1 MEKIFIRERINAV
14 DYNNVNQCLLF
25 TSSDA
30 DIEGGIVNVNLESD
44 VAGWYQLT
52 FDAPAFILKNGEL
65 IDNPIL
71 KHLFPLSKLKYTRI
85 TKTGDKEEELIL
97 YFIVQPEED
106 SRDESGIVLKSYT
119 CIDYPRHNLSKAKN
133 GITIGEDTLDE
144 KRSMT
149 PNNEV
154 PNVDGKV
161 LYVKADVQSR
171 MNFNNYSELG
181 GWLDALPGAFAYIP
195 SENRAFRLVNTDPSK
210 KDLNDESKF
219 INWYE
224 LEVNSET
231 GTFQTCIKDSDG
243 NIIPEPVWSPEW
255 GGYPLAPDPNKYDYG
270 SIGINDIDP
279 AIAQF
284 YWDTVWFDPEK
295 TMGRY
300 DGLLYRENSRL
311 LYDIYETLDFEFPND
326 FLGTKYKVEN
336 LDDTVPSYTG
346 GATMYVIETGTVW
359 QYVNDTW
366 EDTHKN
372 KREVFKTKDTL
383 KGKWAKLDP
392 QKPYLAPNYAD
403 KYLDYILEGTGWKV
417 GEVDKIYIDNGTVEL
432 AEDGVVNPK
441 KVELSTYLY
450 FDNSNAY
457 NAISELCNAFKCYP
471 RFDHVNKIV
480 NLRSVPGEDNGL
492 TYLYRDNLKSSRI
505 TQDGEKAVSKLWVY
519 GGEDLN
525 GQVYIQDCNRVN
537 PEYYLADYNSLDDLN
552 ARVANPREGQY
563 AKISL
568 KKYTWDQLIEKTK
581 KNGERLPITNTFLVG
596 ELPVNSWGTGAIPE
610 INSLDQLPATG
621 ELGQTVFIREQD
633 SYYSW
638 IPEANAWF
646 DTYLS
651 SEPSEASNIITFER
665 RFDREN
671 DQWVDKGQ
679 FYHWWEVL
687 SPYADNYIMDFSY
700 FLDRKLMTEEQVNDI
715 KYNFIL
721 PISHLNKKRAPLLK
735 EYSTLSQELL
745 NWNNTYDESK
755 IAAEAI
761 DKSLRTTYAIYET
774 KNGVTSLKDSGLY
787 LYPPGADFKTEGWSL
802 AEVQYSKSEAVEVP
816 TFDKIAEAFP
826 NPKIGN
832 MVKVK
837 DTGEVYWY
845 ANTYSFKDTISY
857 YLGWN
862 EGDLKDSKAD
872 AEKREKEWLYSP
884 DGSLEAR
891 NRGTGL
897 FEELREQELYPKT
910 DYDTA
915 SDALKYWFNPP
926 ANIDMIPDGMP
937 GDPKETSLA
946 HNYYNARNRLITE
959 EVNKQ
964 YALEKIAEVE
974 TAITLL
980 LERVKILENK
990 ITSLEHGL
998 REKYGDYIV
1007 EGVFTDDTMVYIYN
1021 LWYAGLKALN
1031 LYHRPL
1037 ITYELGVVDVSGLP
1051 EYSTM
1056 TEDVYHDIVYRLNK
1070 PELVLPN
1077 PGDYCYVTDN
1087 KLGIVKE
1094 KANIT
1099 SVVRSLSNPANH
1111 QITIETVDT
1120 NTEELIGKLVTAAN
1134 TIYSKEQIY
1143 NRSAVIKSDGTIA
1156 QDTVS
1161 ASLDDNSGKLTI
1173 MSNNGTVLLGENGII
1188 TTDRENADLRMQYTG
1203 KGIFSS
1209 TNGGTTWENIL
1220 NAGKISIKA
1229 LSAGT
1234 IDSNTIS
1241 VSNIGKT
1248 ANIIIDGK
1256 GITAIS
1262 KDGVDASSPNII
1274 PDDKTSFFLDAKSG
1288 NAYFAGRIKAKS
1300 GDIGGWDISGTALKK
1315 GGVGMSSDNSSLNNY
1330 AFWAGNTDP
1339 SQAKFW
1345 VKHDGTMKATK
1356 ATIEGDLTATT
1367 GKIGNWT
1374 INNGAITNNNVQ
1386 LTSNGNLIASNVD
1399 IKGKIEASS
1408 GTVGGW
1414 NIDNVQFQKQIGD
1427 YSFEIRSDRGASEPA
1442 LLVYKNQGSNQGYKF
1457 YVRPDGYLYAAN
1469 VGLSGSISSSTITGS
1484 SITCGNVFN
1493 LRTNGHFKY
1502 YNGVGFLTCGQAS
1515 RTDHPWLSAVNVNFA
1530 NGISFRNG
1538 TAWGD
1543 AGDEIDSIRHSGYSL
1558 CITSGGNMNLEAT
1571 NFNLAPRGEYVAC
1584 NKCYFRADASNNSWI
1599 YFSTNGGYG
1608 SRIKGNG
1615 NSLYLYPSDSGA
1627 VYCGGSDSSD
1637 KVATKSGGPSSLNV
1651 KRNLLNINNQYEDIY
1666 KDLQNLNMYTYDYR
1680 FNNIDIEKRSNY
1692 GFIIDEIEKTK
1703 TLSKYFK
1710 SYEVDRWID
1719 ENNNLISQEETD
1731 INKYKSIKVKEWERD
1746 SYIKGMFI
1754 LIKTLQNKIDILEKQ
1769 IKKES
1774 D

>member
-71 KHLFPLSKLKYTRI
+71 KYLFPLSKLKYTRI

-133 GITIGEDTLDE
+133 GITIGEDTLDK

-154 PNVDGKV
+154 PNVDGKT

-231 GTFQTCIKDSDG
+231 GTFQTCTKDSDG

-279 AIAQF
+279 AIVQF
-284 YWDTVWFDPEK
+284 YWDTVWLNPEK

-300 DGLLYRENSRL
+300 DGLLYREGSRL
-311 LYDIYETLDFEFPND
+311 LYDIEKTLDFEFPKD
-326 FLGTKYKVEN
+326 FLGTKFKIEN
-336 LDDTVPSYTG
+336 LDDVVPSYMG

-372 KREVFKTKDTL
+372 KREMFKTKNIL
-383 KGKWAKLDP
+383 KGVWAKLDP

-417 GEVDKIYIDNGTVEL
+417 GEVDKIYVDNGTVEL

-480 NLRSVPGEDNGL
+480 NLKSVPGEDNGL

-552 ARVANPREGQY
+552 ARVTNPREGQY

-581 KNGERLPITNTFLVG
+581 KDGKRLPITNTFLVG
-596 ELPVNSWGTGAIPE
+596 ELPVSSWGTGAIPE
-610 INSLDQLPATG
+610 INGLDQLPATG

-638 IPEANAWF
+638 VPEANAWF

-700 FLDRKLMTEEQVNDI
+700 FLDRKLMTEDQVNDI

-745 NWNNTYDESK
+745 NWNNAYDESK

-774 KNGVTSLKDSGLY
+774 KDGITSLKDTGLY

-816 TFDKIAEAFP
+816 TFDKISEAFP

-946 HNYYNARNRLITE
+946 HNYYNARNRLVTE
-959 EVNKQ
+959 EINKQ

-980 LERVKILENK
+980 LERVEILENK

-1021 LWYAGLKALN
+1021 LWYAGLKALK

-1188 TTDRENADLRMQYTG
+1188 TTDRENADLKMQYTG

-1262 KDGVDASSPNII
+1262 KDGVDASSPNIT

-1345 VKHDGTMKATK
+1345 VKHNGAMKATE
-1356 ATIEGDLTATT
+1356 ATIEGDLTANT

-1386 LTSNGNLIASNVD
+1386 LTSDGNLIASNVD

-1408 GTVGGW
+1408 GIVGGW
-1414 NIDNVQFQKQIGD
+1414 NIDNVQFQKQIGN

-1484 SITCGNVFN
+1484 SITCGSVFN
-1493 LRTNGHFKY
+1493 LKTNGHFKY

-1515 RTDHPWLSAVNVNFA
+1515 GTDHPWLSAVNVNYV
-1530 NGISFRNG
+1530 NGISFRDG
-1538 TAWGD
+1538 TTWD
-1543 AGDEIDSIRHSGYSL
+1543 APGDEIDSIRHSGYSL
-1558 CITSGGNMNLEAT
+1558 HITSGGNMKLEAT
-1571 NFNLAPRGEYVAC
+1571 NLNLVPRSEYVAC

-1615 NSLYLYPSDSGA
+1615 NSLYLYPSNSGA
-1627 VYCGGSDSSD
+1627 VYCGGSGSSD

-1666 KDLQNLNMYTYDYR
+1666 KDLQNINMYTYDYR

-1719 ENNNLISQEETD
+1719 ENNNLISQEETNV
-1731 INKYKSIKVKEWERD
+1731 NKYKSIKVKEWERD

-1754 LIKTLQNKIDILEKQ
+1754 LIKTLQNKIDTLENQ

-1774 D
+1774 N

>member
-133 GITIGEDTLDE
+133 GITIGEDTLDK

-219 INWYE
+219 INWHE

-231 GTFQTCIKDSDG
+231 GTFQTCTKDSSG

-279 AIAQF
+279 TIVQF
-284 YWDTVWFDPEK
+284 YWDTVWLNPEK

-300 DGLLYRENSRL
+300 AGLLYKEGSRL
-311 LYDIYETLDFEFPND
+311 LYDIEKTLDFEFPKD
-326 FLGTKYKVEN
+326 FLGTKFKIEN
-336 LDDTVPSYTG
+336 LDDVVPSYMG

-359 QYVNDTW
+359 QYVNEAW

-480 NLRSVPGEDNGL
+480 NLKSVPGEDNGL

-581 KNGERLPITNTFLVG
+581 KDGKRLPITNTFLAG
-596 ELPVNSWGTGAIPE
+596 ELPVSSWGTGAIPE
-610 INSLDQLPATG
+610 INGLDQLPATG

-651 SEPSEASNIITFER
+651 SEPSETSDIITFER

-774 KNGVTSLKDSGLY
+774 KDGITSLKESGVLR
-787 LYPPGADFKTEGWSL
+787 YPPGADFKTEGWSL
-802 AEVQYSKSEAVEVP
+802 AEVQYSKSDAVEVP
-816 TFDKIAEAFP
+816 TFDKISEAFP

-837 DTGEVYWY
+837 DTGDVYWY

-959 EVNKQ
+959 EINKQ

-1262 KDGVDASSPNII
+1262 KDGVDASAPNIV

-1330 AFWAGNTDP
+1330 AFWAGNADP

-1345 VKHDGTMKATK
+1345 VKHNGKMKATE

-1386 LTSNGNLIASNVD
+1386 LTSDGNLIASNVD
-1399 IKGKIEASS
+1399 IKGKIEASL
-1408 GTVGGW
+1408 GIIGGW
-1414 NIDNVQFQKQIGD
+1414 NIDNVQFRKQIGD
-1427 YSFEIRSDRGASEPA
+1427 YSFEIRSDREASEPA

-1469 VGLSGSISSSTITGS
+1469 VGLSGSISSSTIAGS
-1484 SITCGNVFN
+1484 SITCGSVFN

-1515 RTDHPWLSAVNVNFA
+1515 RTDHPWLSAVNVNFT

-1558 CITSGGNMNLEAT
+1558 HITSGGNMNLEAT

-1627 VYCGGSDSSD
+1627 VYCGGSGSSD

>member
-133 GITIGEDTLDE
+133 GITIGEDTLDK

-171 MNFNNYSELG
+171 MNFNDYSELG

-224 LEVNSET
+224 LEINSET
-231 GTFQTCIKDSDG
+231 GTFQTCTKDSDG

-279 AIAQF
+279 AIVQF

-383 KGKWAKLDP
+383 KGKWTKLDP

-596 ELPVNSWGTGAIPE
+596 ELPVSSWGTGAILE

-651 SEPSEASNIITFER
+651 SEPSKTSDIITFER

-721 PISHLNKKRAPLLK
+721 PISHLNKKRAPLIK
-735 EYSTLSQELL
+735 EYNTLSQELL

-802 AEVQYSKSEAVEVP
+802 AEVQYSKSKAVEVP

-946 HNYYNARNRLITE
+946 HNYYNARNRLVTE
-959 EVNKQ
+959 EINKQ

-980 LERVKILENK
+980 LERIEILENK

-1262 KDGVDASSPNII
+1262 KDGVDASSPNIT

-1288 NAYFAGRIKAKS
+1288 NAYFAGKIRAKS

-1339 SQAKFW
+1339 SRAKFW
-1345 VKHDGTMKATK
+1345 VKHDGTMKATE

-1367 GKIGNWT
+1367 GKIGSWT

-1386 LTSNGNLIASNVD
+1386 LTSDGNLIASNVD

-1414 NIDNVQFQKQIGD
+1414 NIDNVQFQKQIGN

-1442 LLVYKNQGSNQGYKF
+1442 LLVYKNQGGNQGYKF

-1484 SITCGNVFN
+1484 SITCGTVFN
-1493 LRTNGHFKY
+1493 LKTNGHFKY

-1515 RTDHPWLSAVNVNFA
+1515 GTDHPWLSAVNVNYA
-1530 NGISFRNG
+1530 NGISFRDG
-1538 TAWGD
+1538 TTWGNP
-1543 AGDEIDSIRHSGYSL
+1543 GDEIDSIRHSGSSL
-1558 CITSGGNMNLEAT
+1558 LITSGGNMNLKAT

-1627 VYCGGSDSSD
+1627 VYCGGSGSSD

-1719 ENNNLISQEETD
+1719 ENNNLISQEEAD

-1754 LIKTLQNKIDILEKQ
+1754 LIKTLQNKIDTLENQ

-1774 D
+1774 N

>member
-133 GITIGEDTLDE
+133 GITIGEDTLDK

-154 PNVDGKV
+154 PNVDGKT

-224 LEVNSET
+224 LEINSET

-279 AIAQF
+279 AIVQF
-284 YWDTVWFDPEK
+284 YWDTVWLNPEK

-300 DGLLYRENSRL
+300 DGLLYREGSRL
-311 LYDIYETLDFEFPND
+311 LYDIEETLDFEFPKD
-326 FLGTKYKVEN
+326 FLGTKFKIEN
-336 LDDTVPSYTG
+336 LDDVVPSYMG

-372 KREVFKTKDTL
+372 KREMFKTKNIL
-383 KGKWAKLDP
+383 KGVWAKLDP

-417 GEVDKIYIDNGTVEL
+417 GEVDKIYVDNGTVEL

-480 NLRSVPGEDNGL
+480 NLKSVPGEDNGL

-596 ELPVNSWGTGAIPE
+596 ELPVSSWGTGAIPE

-959 EVNKQ
+959 EINKQ

-980 LERVKILENK
+980 LERVEILENK
-990 ITSLEHGL
+990 ITSLEHSL

-1037 ITYELGVVDVSGLP
+1037 VTYELGVVDVSGLP

-1262 KDGVDASSPNII
+1262 KDGVDASSPNIT

-1386 LTSNGNLIASNVD
+1386 LTSDGNLIASNVD
-1399 IKGKIEASS
+1399 IKGKIEASL
-1408 GTVGGW
+1408 GKIGGW

-1484 SITCGNVFN
+1484 SITCGTVFN
-1493 LRTNGHFKY
+1493 LENNGHFKY

-1515 RTDHPWLSAVNVNFA
+1515 GTVHPWLSAVNVNFA
-1530 NGISFRNG
+1530 NGISFRDG
-1538 TAWGD
+1538 TAWGS
-1543 AGDEIDSIRHSGYSL
+1543 AGDEIDSIRHSGSAL
-1558 CITSGGNMNLEAT
+1558 RITSGGNMNLEAT

-1615 NSLYLYPSDSGA
+1615 NSIYLYASDSGA
-1627 VYCGGSDSSD
+1627 VYCGGSGSSD

-1754 LIKTLQNKIDILEKQ
+1754 LIKTLQNKIDTLENQ

-1774 D
+1774 N

>member
-65 IDNPIL
+65 IDNPVL

-106 SRDESGIVLKSYT
+106 SRDENGIVLKSYT

-219 INWYE
+219 INWHE

-279 AIAQF
+279 AIVQF

-480 NLRSVPGEDNGL
+480 NLKSVPGEDNGL

-596 ELPVNSWGTGAIPE
+596 ELPVSSWGTGAIPE

-638 IPEANAWF
+638 VPEANAWF

-735 EYSTLSQELL
+735 EYSTLTQELL

-837 DTGEVYWY
+837 DTGDVYWY

-946 HNYYNARNRLITE
+946 HNYYNARNRLVTE
-959 EVNKQ
+959 EINKQ

-980 LERVKILENK
+980 LERVEILENK

-1188 TTDRENADLRMQYTG
+1188 TTDRENADLKMQYTG

-1262 KDGVDASSPNII
+1262 KDGVDASSPNIT

-1288 NAYFAGRIKAKS
+1288 NAYFAGKIRAKS

-1374 INNGAITNNNVQ
+1374 INAGAITNNNVQ
-1386 LTSNGNLIASNVD
+1386 LTSDGNLIASNVD

-1408 GTVGGW
+1408 GIVGGW
-1414 NIDNVQFQKQIGD
+1414 NIDNVQFQKQIGN

-1442 LLVYKNQGSNQGYKF
+1442 LLVYKNQGGNQGYKF

-1484 SITCGNVFN
+1484 SITCGTVFN
-1493 LRTNGHFKY
+1493 LKTNGHFKY

-1515 RTDHPWLSAVNVNFA
+1515 GTDHPWLSAVNVNCV

-1543 AGDEIDSIRHSGYSL
+1543 AGNEIDYIRHSGSSL
-1558 CITSGGNMNLEAT
+1558 RITSGGNMNLEAT

-1599 YFSTNGGYG
+1599 YFSINGGYG

-1627 VYCGGSDSSD
+1627 VYCGGSGSSD

>member
-231 GTFQTCIKDSDG
+231 GTFQTCTKDSDG
-243 NIIPEPVWSPEW
+243 NIIPESVWSPEW

-279 AIAQF
+279 AIVQF
-284 YWDTVWFDPEK
+284 YWDTVWLNPEK

-300 DGLLYRENSRL
+300 DGLLYRKGSRL

-480 NLRSVPGEDNGL
+480 NLKSVPGEDNGL

-596 ELPVNSWGTGAIPE
+596 ELPVSSWGTGAIPE
-610 INSLDQLPATG
+610 VNSLDQLPATG
-621 ELGQTVFIREQD
+621 ELGQTVFVKEQD

-638 IPEANAWF
+638 VPEANAWF

-721 PISHLNKKRAPLLK
+721 PISHLNKKRAPLIK

-774 KNGVTSLKDSGLY
+774 KDGITSLKDTGLY

-802 AEVQYSKSEAVEVP
+802 AEVQYSKSNAVEVP
-816 TFDKIAEAFP
+816 TFDKISEAFP

-959 EVNKQ
+959 EINKQ

-980 LERVKILENK
+980 LERVEILENK

-1339 SQAKFW
+1339 DQAKFW

-1374 INNGAITNNNVQ
+1374 INNGAITNGT
-1386 LTSNGNLIASNVD
+1386 TSLNSDGSFKSGNFRVDANGNVYATNITATGGTFND
-1399 IKGKIEASS
+1399 ITVSGNSTFNGTVYASS
-1408 GTVGGW
+1408 GSFKGKVEATSGSFNGTIYAYSGNIGGW
-1414 NIDNVQFQKQIGD
+1414 KINGHDGFTHDN
-1427 YSFEIRSDRGASEPA
+1427 AS
-1442 LLVYKNQGSNQGYKF
+1442 
-1457 YVRPDGYLYAAN
+1457 
-1469 VGLSGSISSSTITGS
+1469 I
-1484 SITCGNVFN
+1484 
-1493 LRTNGHFKY
+1493 RTNGSFAFYSQVKPGGGECIFD
-1502 YNGVGFLTCGQAS
+1502 NGFRLHTTQQQRLYTPEGITIGAGVSSAPDTISRQLYLTGMKTGDGSSRNAS
-1515 RTDHPWLSAVNVNFA
+1515 GVQ
-1530 NGISFRNG
+1530 IY
-1538 TAWGD
+1538 
-1543 AGDEIDSIRHSGYSL
+1543 AGSGCSIRL
-1558 CITSGGNMNLEAT
+1558 NAEKNVWIRSGGSIGLEGEGAGVFIGDGTMGNSASTIKIGAAKTALYLKGQIYNNLSSRRVKQNIQPITDDEKED
-1571 NFNLAPRGEYVAC
+1571 LY
-1584 NKCYFRADASNNSWI
+1584 NNI
-1599 YFSTNGGYG
+1599 KNTTFYTYNYKKGYG
-1608 SRIKGNG
+1608 
-1615 NSLYLYPSDSGA
+1615 DSGI
-1627 VYCGGSDSSD
+1627 
-1637 KVATKSGGPSSLNV
+1637 
-1651 KRNLLNINNQYEDIY
+1651 R
-1666 KDLQNLNMYTYDYR
+1666 TYR
-1680 FNNIDIEKRSNY
+1680 
-1692 GFIIDEIEKTK
+1692 GFIIEDLENTIVEQYLGFAQDEKDNNIKTFD
-1703 TLSKYFK
+1703 TVALSQM
-1710 SYEVDRWID
+1710 
-1719 ENNNLISQEETD
+1719 NLI
-1731 INKYKSIKVKEWERD
+1731 
-1746 SYIKGMFI
+1746 
-1754 LIKTLQNKIDILEKQ
+1754 LIHQLQKKIEILEKQ

-1774 D
+1774 N

>member
-1 MEKIFIRERINAV
+1 
-14 DYNNVNQCLLF
+14 
-25 TSSDA
+25 
-30 DIEGGIVNVNLESD
+30 
-44 VAGWYQLT
+44 
-52 FDAPAFILKNGEL
+52 
-65 IDNPIL
+65 
-71 KHLFPLSKLKYTRI
+71 
-85 TKTGDKEEELIL
+85 
-97 YFIVQPEED
+97 
-106 SRDESGIVLKSYT
+106 
-119 CIDYPRHNLSKAKN
+119 
-133 GITIGEDTLDE
+133 
-144 KRSMT
+144 
-149 PNNEV
+149 
-154 PNVDGKV
+154 
-161 LYVKADVQSR
+161 
-171 MNFNNYSELG
+171 
-181 GWLDALPGAFAYIP
+181 
-195 SENRAFRLVNTDPSK
+195 
-210 KDLNDESKF
+210 
-219 INWYE
+219 
-224 LEVNSET
+224 
-231 GTFQTCIKDSDG
+231 
-243 NIIPEPVWSPEW
+243 
-255 GGYPLAPDPNKYDYG
+255 
-270 SIGINDIDP
+270 
-279 AIAQF
+279 
-284 YWDTVWFDPEK
+284 
-295 TMGRY
+295 
-300 DGLLYRENSRL
+300 
-311 LYDIYETLDFEFPND
+311 
-326 FLGTKYKVEN
+326 
-336 LDDTVPSYTG
+336 
-346 GATMYVIETGTVW
+346 MYVIETGTVW

-480 NLRSVPGEDNGL
+480 NLKSVPGEDNGL

-581 KNGERLPITNTFLVG
+581 KDGKRLPITNTFLVG
-596 ELPVNSWGTGAIPE
+596 ELPVSSWGTGAIPE
-610 INSLDQLPATG
+610 INGLDQLPATG
-621 ELGQTVFIREQD
+621 ELGQTAFIREQD

-638 IPEANAWF
+638 VPEANAWF

-700 FLDRKLMTEEQVNDI
+700 FLDRKLMTEDQVNDI

-745 NWNNTYDESK
+745 NWNNAYDESK

-774 KNGVTSLKDSGLY
+774 KDGITSLKDTGLY

-816 TFDKIAEAFP
+816 TFDKISEAFP

-946 HNYYNARNRLITE
+946 HNYYNARNRLVTE
-959 EVNKQ
+959 EINKQ

-980 LERVKILENK
+980 LERVEILENK
-990 ITSLEHGL
+990 ITSLEHDL

-1262 KDGVDASSPNII
+1262 KDGADASSPNIT

-1288 NAYFAGRIKAKS
+1288 NAYFAGKIRAKS

-1330 AFWAGNTDP
+1330 AFWAGNVDP

-1374 INNGAITNNNVQ
+1374 INNGAITNGT
-1386 LTSNGNLIASNVD
+1386 TSLNSDGSFKSGNFRVDANGNVYATNITATGGTFND
-1399 IKGKIEASS
+1399 ITVSGNSTFNGTVYASS
-1408 GTVGGW
+1408 GSFKGKVEATSGSFNGTIYAYSGNIGGW
-1414 NIDNVQFQKQIGD
+1414 KINGHDGFTHDN
-1427 YSFEIRSDRGASEPA
+1427 AS
-1442 LLVYKNQGSNQGYKF
+1442 
-1457 YVRPDGYLYAAN
+1457 
-1469 VGLSGSISSSTITGS
+1469 I
-1484 SITCGNVFN
+1484 
-1493 LRTNGHFKY
+1493 RTNGSFAFYSQVKPGGGECIFD
-1502 YNGVGFLTCGQAS
+1502 NGFRLHTTQQQRLYTPEGITIGAGVSSAPDTISRQLYLTGMKTGDGSSRNAS
-1515 RTDHPWLSAVNVNFA
+1515 GVQ
-1530 NGISFRNG
+1530 IY
-1538 TAWGD
+1538 
-1543 AGDEIDSIRHSGYSL
+1543 AGSGCSIRL
-1558 CITSGGNMNLEAT
+1558 NAEKNVWIRSGGSIGLEGEGAGIFIGDGTMGNSASKIKIGAAKTALYLKGQIYNNLSSRRVKQNIQPITDDEKED
-1571 NFNLAPRGEYVAC
+1571 LY
-1584 NKCYFRADASNNSWI
+1584 NNI
-1599 YFSTNGGYG
+1599 KNTTFYTYNYKKGYG
-1608 SRIKGNG
+1608 
-1615 NSLYLYPSDSGA
+1615 DSGI
-1627 VYCGGSDSSD
+1627 
-1637 KVATKSGGPSSLNV
+1637 
-1651 KRNLLNINNQYEDIY
+1651 R
-1666 KDLQNLNMYTYDYR
+1666 TYR
-1680 FNNIDIEKRSNY
+1680 
-1692 GFIIDEIEKTK
+1692 GFIIEDLENTIVEQYLGFAQDEKDNNIKTFD
-1703 TLSKYFK
+1703 TVALSQM
-1710 SYEVDRWID
+1710 
-1719 ENNNLISQEETD
+1719 NLI
-1731 INKYKSIKVKEWERD
+1731 
-1746 SYIKGMFI
+1746 
-1754 LIKTLQNKIDILEKQ
+1754 LIHQLQKKIEILEKQ

-1774 D
+1774 N

>member
-219 INWYE
+219 INWHE
-224 LEVNSET
+224 LEVNAET
-231 GTFQTCIKDSDG
+231 GTFQTCVKDSDG
-243 NIIPEPVWSPEW
+243 NIIPEPVWNPEW

-279 AIAQF
+279 AIVQF
-284 YWDTVWFDPEK
+284 YWDTVWFNPEK

-300 DGLLYRENSRL
+300 DGLLYREGSRL

-326 FLGTKYKVEN
+326 FLGTKYKIEN

-480 NLRSVPGEDNGL
+480 NLKSVPGEDNGL

-552 ARVANPREGQY
+552 ARVTNPREGQY

-581 KNGERLPITNTFLVG
+581 KDGKRLPITNTFLVG
-596 ELPVNSWGTGAIPE
+596 ELPVSSWGTGAIPE
-610 INSLDQLPATG
+610 INGLDQLPATG

-638 IPEANAWF
+638 VPEANAWF

-816 TFDKIAEAFP
+816 TFDKISEAFP

-959 EVNKQ
+959 EINKQ

-1442 LLVYKNQGSNQGYKF
+1442 LLVYKNQGGNQGYKF

-1484 SITCGNVFN
+1484 SITCGTVFN
-1493 LRTNGHFKY
+1493 LKTNGHFKY

-1515 RTDHPWLSAVNVNFA
+1515 RTDHPWLSAVNVNFT

-1538 TAWGD
+1538 TAWGN
-1543 AGDEIDSIRHSGYSL
+1543 AGDEIDSIRHSGSSL
-1558 CITSGGNMNLEAT
+1558 HITSGGNMNLEAT

-1615 NSLYLYPSDSGA
+1615 DSIYLYASSNGA
-1627 VYCGGSDSSD
+1627 VYCGGSGSSD

-1719 ENNNLISQEETD
+1719 ENNNLISQEETN

>member
-219 INWYE
+219 INWRE
-224 LEVNSET
+224 LEINSET
-231 GTFQTCIKDSDG
+231 GTFQTCVKDSDG

-270 SIGINDIDP
+270 SIGINDINP
-279 AIAQF
+279 AIVQF
-284 YWDTVWFDPEK
+284 YWDTVWFNPEK

-300 DGLLYRENSRL
+300 DGLLYRKGSRL
-311 LYDIYETLDFEFPND
+311 LYDIYKTLDFDFPDD
-326 FLGTKYKVEN
+326 FLGTRYKVEN

-417 GEVDKIYIDNGTVEL
+417 GEVDKIYIDNGTVKL
-432 AEDGVVNPK
+432 AEDGVISPE
-441 KVELSTYLY
+441 KVELTPYLY

-471 RFDHVNKIV
+471 RFDHVNKTV
-480 NLRSVPGEDNGL
+480 NLKSVPGEDNGL

-505 TQDGEKAVSKLWVY
+505 IQDGEKAVSKLWVY

-552 ARVANPREGQY
+552 ARVTNPREGQY

-581 KNGERLPITNTFLVG
+581 KDGKRLPITNTFLVG
-596 ELPVNSWGTGAIPE
+596 ELPVSSWGTGAIPE
-610 INSLDQLPATG
+610 INGLDQLPTTG

-638 IPEANAWF
+638 VPEANAWF

-700 FLDRKLMTEEQVNDI
+700 FLDRKLMTEDQVNDI

-745 NWNNTYDESK
+745 NWNNAYDESK

-774 KNGVTSLKDSGLY
+774 KDGITSLKDTGLY

-816 TFDKIAEAFP
+816 TFDKISEAFP

-946 HNYYNARNRLITE
+946 HNYYNARNRLVTE
-959 EVNKQ
+959 EINKQ

-980 LERVKILENK
+980 LERVEILENK
-990 ITSLEHGL
+990 ITSLEHSL

-1262 KDGVDASSPNII
+1262 KDGVDASAPNII

-1339 SQAKFW
+1339 SHAKFW

-1367 GKIGNWT
+1367 GKIGGYIIEGDTLYGPQVGMDAVSGGHYAFWAGADV
-1374 INNGAITNNNVQ
+1374 NNTENAPFRVGHDGSVRCSNLTMTGGSLSFGNFNVD
-1386 LTSNGNLIASNVD
+1386 NGGNLTASNVN
-1399 IKGKIEASS
+1399 ITGKITATSGSFKGSIDATS
-1408 GTVGGW
+1408 GTFRGTIYAYSGNMGGW
-1414 NIDNVQFQKQIGD
+1414 QIDG
-1427 YSFEIRSDRGASEPA
+1427 
-1442 LLVYKNQGSNQGYKF
+1442 
-1457 YVRPDGYLYAAN
+1457 
-1469 VGLSGSISSSTITGS
+1469 
-1484 SITCGNVFN
+1484 
-1493 LRTNGHFKY
+1493 
-1502 YNGVGFLTCGQAS
+1502 
-1515 RTDHPWLSAVNVNFA
+1515 
-1530 NGISFRNG
+1530 RNG
-1538 TAWGD
+1538 FVSDHAT
-1543 AGDEIDSIRHSGYSL
+1543 IRPNGSAAFYPQVGQGGTYLLNDGMRLQSTENQT
-1558 CITSGGNMNLEAT
+1558 ITSGAKTTISSVNVAIQTSGSGGKLELKGGAGIQINGPISVSDSYSGSRKNAVSRT
-1571 NFNLAPRGEYVAC
+1571 YKVRGGDLLSKDVTLKFI
-1584 NKCYFRADASNNSWI
+1584 NGILVDGSSASNN
-1599 YFSTNGGYG
+1599 
-1608 SRIKGNG
+1608 
-1615 NSLYLYPSDSGA
+1615 
-1627 VYCGGSDSSD
+1627 
-1637 KVATKSGGPSSLNV
+1637 
-1651 KRNLLNINNQYEDIY
+1651 
-1666 KDLQNLNMYTYDYR
+1666 
-1680 FNNIDIEKRSNY
+1680 
-1692 GFIIDEIEKTK
+1692 
-1703 TLSKYFK
+1703 
-1710 SYEVDRWID
+1710 
-1719 ENNNLISQEETD
+1719 
-1731 INKYKSIKVKEWERD
+1731 
-1746 SYIKGMFI
+1746 
-1754 LIKTLQNKIDILEKQ
+1754 
-1769 IKKES
+1769 
-1774 D
+1774 

>member
-1 MEKIFIRERINAV
+1 MI
-14 DYNNVNQCLLF
+14 
-25 TSSDA
+25 
-30 DIEGGIVNVNLESD
+30 
-44 VAGWYQLT
+44 
-52 FDAPAFILKNGEL
+52 
-65 IDNPIL
+65 
-71 KHLFPLSKLKYTRI
+71 
-85 TKTGDKEEELIL
+85 
-97 YFIVQPEED
+97 
-106 SRDESGIVLKSYT
+106 
-119 CIDYPRHNLSKAKN
+119 
-133 GITIGEDTLDE
+133 
-144 KRSMT
+144 
-149 PNNEV
+149 
-154 PNVDGKV
+154 
-161 LYVKADVQSR
+161 
-171 MNFNNYSELG
+171 
-181 GWLDALPGAFAYIP
+181 
-195 SENRAFRLVNTDPSK
+195 
-210 KDLNDESKF
+210 
-219 INWYE
+219 
-224 LEVNSET
+224 
-231 GTFQTCIKDSDG
+231 
-243 NIIPEPVWSPEW
+243 
-255 GGYPLAPDPNKYDYG
+255 
-270 SIGINDIDP
+270 
-279 AIAQF
+279 
-284 YWDTVWFDPEK
+284 
-295 TMGRY
+295 
-300 DGLLYRENSRL
+300 
-311 LYDIYETLDFEFPND
+311 
-326 FLGTKYKVEN
+326 
-336 LDDTVPSYTG
+336 
-346 GATMYVIETGTVW
+346 
-359 QYVNDTW
+359 
-366 EDTHKN
+366 
-372 KREVFKTKDTL
+372 
-383 KGKWAKLDP
+383 
-392 QKPYLAPNYAD
+392 
-403 KYLDYILEGTGWKV
+403 
-417 GEVDKIYIDNGTVEL
+417 
-432 AEDGVVNPK
+432 
-441 KVELSTYLY
+441 
-450 FDNSNAY
+450 
-457 NAISELCNAFKCYP
+457 
-471 RFDHVNKIV
+471 
-480 NLRSVPGEDNGL
+480 
-492 TYLYRDNLKSSRI
+492 
-505 TQDGEKAVSKLWVY
+505 
-519 GGEDLN
+519 
-525 GQVYIQDCNRVN
+525 
-537 PEYYLADYNSLDDLN
+537 
-552 ARVANPREGQY
+552 
-563 AKISL
+563 
-568 KKYTWDQLIEKTK
+568 
-581 KNGERLPITNTFLVG
+581 
-596 ELPVNSWGTGAIPE
+596 
-610 INSLDQLPATG
+610 
-621 ELGQTVFIREQD
+621 
-633 SYYSW
+633 
-638 IPEANAWF
+638 
-646 DTYLS
+646 
-651 SEPSEASNIITFER
+651 
-665 RFDREN
+665 
-671 DQWVDKGQ
+671 
-679 FYHWWEVL
+679 
-687 SPYADNYIMDFSY
+687 
-700 FLDRKLMTEEQVNDI
+700 
-715 KYNFIL
+715 
-721 PISHLNKKRAPLLK
+721 K

-745 NWNNTYDESK
+745 NWNNAYDESK

-774 KNGVTSLKDSGLY
+774 KDGITSLKDTGLY

-802 AEVQYSKSEAVEVP
+802 AEVQYSKSNAVEVP
-816 TFDKIAEAFP
+816 TFDKISEAFP

-946 HNYYNARNRLITE
+946 HNYYNARNRLVTE
-959 EVNKQ
+959 EINKQ

-980 LERVKILENK
+980 LERVEILENK
-990 ITSLEHGL
+990 ITSLEHSL

-1262 KDGVDASSPNII
+1262 KDGVDASSPNIT

-1330 AFWAGNTDP
+1330 AFWAGNVDP

-1374 INNGAITNNNVQ
+1374 INNGAITNGT
-1386 LTSNGNLIASNVD
+1386 TSLNSDGSFKSGNFRVDANGNVYATNITATGGTFND
-1399 IKGKIEASS
+1399 ITVSGNSTFNGTVYASS
-1408 GTVGGW
+1408 GSFKGEVEATGGSFNGAIYAYSGNIGGW
-1414 NIDNVQFQKQIGD
+1414 KINGHDGFTHDN
-1427 YSFEIRSDRGASEPA
+1427 AS
-1442 LLVYKNQGSNQGYKF
+1442 
-1457 YVRPDGYLYAAN
+1457 
-1469 VGLSGSISSSTITGS
+1469 I
-1484 SITCGNVFN
+1484 
-1493 LRTNGHFKY
+1493 RTNGSFAFYSQVKPGGGECIFD
-1502 YNGVGFLTCGQAS
+1502 NGFRLHTTQQQRLYTPEGITIGAGVSSAPDTISRQLYLTGMKTGDGSSRNAS
-1515 RTDHPWLSAVNVNFA
+1515 GVQ
-1530 NGISFRNG
+1530 IY
-1538 TAWGD
+1538 
-1543 AGDEIDSIRHSGYSL
+1543 AGSGCSIRL
-1558 CITSGGNMNLEAT
+1558 NAEKNVWIRSGGSIGLEGEGAGVFIGDGTMGNSASTIKIGAAKTALYLKGQIYNNLSSRRVKQNIQPITDDEKED
-1571 NFNLAPRGEYVAC
+1571 LY
-1584 NKCYFRADASNNSWI
+1584 NNI
-1599 YFSTNGGYG
+1599 KNTTFYTYNYKKGYG
-1608 SRIKGNG
+1608 
-1615 NSLYLYPSDSGA
+1615 DSGI
-1627 VYCGGSDSSD
+1627 
-1637 KVATKSGGPSSLNV
+1637 
-1651 KRNLLNINNQYEDIY
+1651 R
-1666 KDLQNLNMYTYDYR
+1666 TYR
-1680 FNNIDIEKRSNY
+1680 
-1692 GFIIDEIEKTK
+1692 GFIIED
-1703 TLSKYFK
+1703 L
-1710 SYEVDRWID
+1710 
-1719 ENNNLISQEETD
+1719 ENTIVEQYLGLL
-1731 INKYKSIKVKEWERD
+1731 KMK
-1746 SYIKGMFI
+1746 
-1754 LIKTLQNKIDILEKQ
+1754 KIIT
-1769 IKKES
+1769 
-1774 D
+1774 

>member
-106 SRDESGIVLKSYT
+106 SRDENGIVLKSYT

-219 INWYE
+219 INWHE

-279 AIAQF
+279 AIVQF

-480 NLRSVPGEDNGL
+480 NLKSVPGEDNGL

-552 ARVANPREGQY
+552 ARVTNPREGQY

-581 KNGERLPITNTFLVG
+581 KDGKRLPITNTFLVG
-596 ELPVNSWGTGAIPE
+596 ELPVSSWGTGAIPE
-610 INSLDQLPATG
+610 INGLDQLPVTG
-621 ELGQTVFIREQD
+621 ELGQTVFVREQD

-651 SEPSEASNIITFER
+651 SEPSETSDIITFER

-774 KNGVTSLKDSGLY
+774 KDGITSLKDSGILR
-787 LYPPGADFKTEGWSL
+787 YPPGADFKTEGWSL
-802 AEVQYSKSEAVEVP
+802 AEVQYSKSDAVEVP
-816 TFDKIAEAFP
+816 TFDKISEAFP

-959 EVNKQ
+959 EINKQ

-1262 KDGVDASSPNII
+1262 KDGVDASAPNII

-1414 NIDNVQFQKQIGD
+1414 NINNVQFQKQIGN

-1442 LLVYKNQGSNQGYKF
+1442 LLVYKNKGSNQGYKF

-1484 SITCGNVFN
+1484 SITCGTVFN
-1493 LRTNGHFKY
+1493 LKTNGHFKY

-1515 RTDHPWLSAVNVNFA
+1515 GTDHPWLSAVNVNYS
-1530 NGISFRNG
+1530 NGISFRDG
-1538 TAWGD
+1538 TTWGNP
-1543 AGDEIDSIRHSGYSL
+1543 GDEIDSIRHSGYSL

-1571 NFNLAPRGEYVAC
+1571 NLNLVPRSEYVAC

-1615 NSLYLYPSDSGA
+1615 NSIYLYASSNGA
-1627 VYCGGSDSSD
+1627 VYCGGSGSSD

-1719 ENNNLISQEETD
+1719 ENNNLISQEEAD

>member
-65 IDNPIL
+65 IDNPLL

-154 PNVDGKV
+154 PNVDGRAI
-161 LYVKADVQSR
+161 YVKADVQSR
-171 MNFNNYSELG
+171 MDFNDYLELG

-210 KDLNDESKF
+210 KDLNDETKLV
-219 INWYE
+219 NWHE
-224 LEVNSET
+224 LEIDSET
-231 GTFQTCIKDSDG
+231 GTFQTCTKDSDG

-255 GGYPLAPDPNKYDYG
+255 GGYPLEPDPNKYDYG

-279 AIAQF
+279 AIVQF
-284 YWDTVWFDPEK
+284 YWDTVWFNPEK

-300 DGLLYRENSRL
+300 DGLLYREGSRL
-311 LYDIYETLDFEFPND
+311 LYDIYETLDFDFPDD
-326 FLGTKYKVEN
+326 FLGTKYKAEN
-336 LDDTVPSYTG
+336 LDDTVSSYVG

-359 QYVNDTW
+359 EYVDGAW

-372 KREVFKTKDTL
+372 KREVFKVKDTL
-383 KGKWAKLDP
+383 KGKWTKLDP

-417 GEVDKIYIDNGTVEL
+417 GEVDKIYVDNGTVEL

-457 NAISELCNAFKCYP
+457 NAITELCNAFKCYP
-471 RFDHVNKIV
+471 RFDHVNKTV
-480 NLRSVPGEDNGL
+480 SLKSVPGEDNGL

-552 ARVANPREGQY
+552 DRVTNPREGQY

-581 KNGERLPITNTFLVG
+581 KDGKRLPITNTFLVG
-596 ELPVNSWGTGAIPE
+596 ELPVSSWGTGAIPE
-610 INSLDQLPATG
+610 VNSLNQLPATG
-621 ELGQTVFIREQD
+621 ELGQTVFVREQD

-638 IPEANAWF
+638 VPEANAWF

-651 SEPSEASNIITFER
+651 SEPSEASDIITFER

-774 KNGVTSLKDSGLY
+774 KDGVTSLKDSGVY
-787 LYPPGADFKTEGWSL
+787 AYPPGADFKTEGWSL
-802 AEVQYSKSEAVEVP
+802 AEVQYSKSDAIEVP
-816 TFDKIAEAFP
+816 TFDKISEAFP

-837 DTGEVYWY
+837 DTGDVYWY
-845 ANTYSFKDTISY
+845 ANTFSFKDTISY

-946 HNYYNARNRLITE
+946 HNYYNARNRLVTE
-959 EVNKQ
+959 EINKQ

-980 LERVKILENK
+980 LERVEILENK

-1262 KDGVDASSPNII
+1262 KDGVDASSPNIT

-1300 GDIGGWDISGTALKK
+1300 GDIGGWIISGTALTK
-1315 GGVGMSSDNSSLNNY
+1315 GGVGMSSDNSSSNNY
-1330 AFWAGNTDP
+1330 AFWAGNADP
-1339 SQAKFW
+1339 SQAQFW
-1345 VKHDGTMKATK
+1345 VKHDGSMKATK

-1367 GKIGNWT
+1367 GKIGGYKIEGDTLYGSQVGMDAEPGGHYAFWAGAGEKDTENAPFRVGHDGSVRCSNLT
-1374 INNGAITNNNVQ
+1374 MTGGSLSFGNFNVDNGGNLTANNVN
-1386 LTSNGNLIASNVD
+1386 LT
-1399 IKGKIEASS
+1399 GKITATSGSFKGSIDATS
-1408 GTVGGW
+1408 GTFRGTIYAYSGNIGGW
-1414 NIDNVQFQKQIGD
+1414 KISGTDGFTHDN
-1427 YSFEIRSDRGASEPA
+1427 AS
-1442 LLVYKNQGSNQGYKF
+1442 
-1457 YVRPDGYLYAAN
+1457 
-1469 VGLSGSISSSTITGS
+1469 I
-1484 SITCGNVFN
+1484 
-1493 LRTNGHFKY
+1493 RTNGSFAFYSQVKPGGECIFD
-1502 YNGVGFLTCGQAS
+1502 NGFRLHTTEQQRLYTPKGITIGAGVSSAPDTVSGQLYLTGMKTGDGSSRSAS
-1515 RTDHPWLSAVNVNFA
+1515 GVQIYAGSGCSVRLNAERNV
-1530 NGISFRNG
+1530 
-1538 TAWGD
+1538 W
-1543 AGDEIDSIRHSGYSL
+1543 IR
-1558 CITSGGNMNLEAT
+1558 SGGSIALEGEGTGIFIGDGTMGNSASTVKIGAAKTALYLKGQIYNNLSSRKVKQNIQPITDDEKED
-1571 NFNLAPRGEYVAC
+1571 LY
-1584 NKCYFRADASNNSWI
+1584 NSI
-1599 YFSTNGGYG
+1599 KNTTFYTYNYKEGYG
-1608 SRIKGNG
+1608 DNG
-1615 NSLYLYPSDSGA
+1615 A
-1627 VYCGGSDSSD
+1627 
-1637 KVATKSGGPSSLNV
+1637 
-1651 KRNLLNINNQYEDIY
+1651 R
-1666 KDLQNLNMYTYDYR
+1666 TYR
-1680 FNNIDIEKRSNY
+1680 
-1692 GFIIDEIEKTK
+1692 GFIIEDLENTIVEQYLGFVQDKKDNNIKTFD
-1703 TLSKYFK
+1703 TVSLSQM
-1710 SYEVDRWID
+1710 
-1719 ENNNLISQEETD
+1719 NLI
-1731 INKYKSIKVKEWERD
+1731 
-1746 SYIKGMFI
+1746 
-1754 LIKTLQNKIDILEKQ
+1754 LIHQLQKKIEILEKQ

>member
-52 FDAPAFILKNGEL
+52 FDAPAFILENGEL
-65 IDNPIL
+65 IDNPLL

-154 PNVDGKV
+154 PNVDGKAI
-161 LYVKADVQSR
+161 YVKADVQSQ
-171 MNFNNYSELG
+171 MNFSDYSELG

-195 SENRAFRLVNTDPSK
+195 SENRAFRLVNPDVNK
-210 KDLNDESKF
+210 KDLQDDSKWA
-219 INWYE
+219 NWSE
-224 LEVNSET
+224 LSTDSET
-231 GTFQTCIKDSDG
+231 GTFKTCSLDSDG
-243 NIIPEPVWSPEW
+243 NIVPEPVWSPEW

-270 SIGINDIDP
+270 SIGVIDIDP
-279 AIAQF
+279 ATVYF
-284 YWDTVWFDPEK
+284 YWDTAWLNPDK

-311 LYDIYETLDFEFPND
+311 VYSIYETLDFEFPDD
-326 FLGTKYKVEN
+326 FLGTKFKAEN
-336 LDDTVPSYTG
+336 LIEDVPSYNEG
-346 GATMYVIETGTVW
+346 GTAYVIETGTVW
-359 QYVNDTW
+359 EYTNGAW
-366 EDTHKN
+366 EDTHRS
-372 KREVFKTKDTL
+372 KREVFKVKNTL
-383 KGKWAKLDP
+383 KGKWTKLDP
-392 QKPYLAPNYAD
+392 QKAYLAPNYAD

-417 GEVDKIYIDNGTVEL
+417 GEVDKIYVDNGTVEL

-441 KVELSTYLY
+441 QVELSTYLY

-457 NAISELCNAFKCYP
+457 NAITELCNAFKCYP

-480 NLRSVPGEDNGL
+480 NLKAVPGEDNGL
-492 TYLYRDNLKSSRI
+492 TYMYRDNLKSSRI

-519 GGEDLN
+519 GGEDLT
-525 GQVYIQDCNRVN
+525 GQVYIQDCNRMN
-537 PEYYLADYNSLDDLN
+537 PEYYLADYTSLDDLN
-552 ARVANPREGQY
+552 DRVKDPQEGQY
-563 AKISL
+563 AKISI
-568 KKYTWDQLIEKTK
+568 KKYTWDQLIDKTK
-581 KNGERLPITNTFLVG
+581 KDGQRLPIVNTFLAG
-596 ELPVNSWGTGAIPE
+596 ELPVTSWGTGAIPE
-610 INSLDQLPATG
+610 INDLDQLPETG
-621 ELGQTVFIREQD
+621 ELGQTVFVKTQD

-638 IPEANAWF
+638 VPEANAWF

-651 SEPSEASNIITFER
+651 SEPADDSQIITFER
-665 RFDREN
+665 RYDRES

-715 KYNFIL
+715 KYNYIL

-735 EYSTLSQELL
+735 EYSDLTQELL

-761 DKSLRTTYAIYET
+761 DKSLRTTYAIYQT
-774 KNGVTSLKDSGLY
+774 VDGVTSLKETGIY
-787 LYPPGADFKTEGWSL
+787 AYPAGANFKTEGWSL
-802 AEVQYSKSEAVEVP
+802 ADVQYSKSDAIEVA
-816 TFDKIAEAFP
+816 TYDKISEAFP

-832 MVKVK
+832 TVKVK

-845 ANTYSFKDTISY
+845 ANTYSFADTICK

-862 EGDLKDSKAD
+862 EGDLKDNKTD
-872 AEKREKEWLYSP
+872 ALKRNKDWLYSP

-897 FEELREQELYPKT
+897 FEELREQELFPS
-910 DYDTA
+910 DEEYDTG
-915 SDALKYWFNPP
+915 SDSLKYWFNPP
-926 ANIDMIPDGMP
+926 ANIDLIPEGMP

-946 HNYYNARNRLITE
+946 HNYYSARDRLVTE
-959 EVNKQ
+959 LINEQ
-964 YALEKIAEVE
+964 YALEKIAQVE

-980 LERVKILENK
+980 LERVEILENK
-990 ITSLEHGL
+990 ITSLEHAL
-998 REKYGDYIV
+998 REKYGDYII

-1056 TEDVYHDIVYRLNK
+1056 TEEVYHDIVYRLNK

-1241 VSNIGKT
+1241 VSNIGKDV
-1248 ANIIIDGK
+1248 NIIIDGK
-1256 GITAIS
+1256 GIAAIN
-1262 KDGVDASSPNII
+1262 KNGVDPSEPVSP
-1274 PDDKTSFFLDAKSG
+1274 DSKTSFFLDAKSG
-1288 NAYFAGRIKAKS
+1288 NAYFAGTIKA
-1300 GDIGGWDISGTALKK
+1300 GYGEIGGWKIGKTALTK
-1315 GGVGMSSDNSSLNNY
+1315 GGVGMSSDNSSSTNY

-1339 SQAKFW
+1339 SQASFW
-1345 VKHDGTMKATK
+1345 VKHDGTMKATG
-1356 ATIEGDLTATT
+1356 ATIEGNLTATSGKIGGYTIEGDTLYGPQVGMDAVSGGHYAFWAGAGVTNTENAPFRVGHDGSVRCSNLTMTGGSLSFGNFNVDSGGNLTATNANIT
-1367 GKIGNWT
+1367 GKIT
-1374 INNGAITNNNVQ
+1374 A
-1386 LTSNGNLIASNVD
+1386 TSGSFTGRIYAS
-1399 IKGKIEASS
+1399 G
-1408 GTVGGW
+1408 GT
-1414 NIDNVQFQKQIGD
+1414 FT
-1427 YSFEIRSDRGASEPA
+1427 
-1442 LLVYKNQGSNQGYKF
+1442 
-1457 YVRPDGYLYAAN
+1457 
-1469 VGLSGSISSSTITGS
+1469 GSISAA
-1484 SITCGNVFN
+1484 SI
-1493 LRTNGHFKY
+1493 
-1502 YNGVGFLTCGQAS
+1502 
-1515 RTDHPWLSAVNVNFA
+1515 
-1530 NGISFRNG
+1530 
-1538 TAWGD
+1538 
-1543 AGDEIDSIRHSGYSL
+1543 
-1558 CITSGGNMNLEAT
+1558 SGGSTLNLGNNTYYLKMGKGT
-1571 NFNLAPRGEYVAC
+1571 NHPEV
-1584 NKCYFRADASNNSWI
+1584 
-1599 YFSTNGGYG
+1599 
-1608 SRIKGNG
+1608 
-1615 NSLYLYPSDSGA
+1615 
-1627 VYCGGSDSSD
+1627 
-1637 KVATKSGGPSSLNV
+1637 SSLNV
-1651 KRNLLNINNQYEDIY
+1651 TGEGAAIDFGDSYGVYVNGNAGEVSRAKTDNSVTISGTSGIY
-1666 KDLQNLNMYTYDYR
+1666 MNGSPIVLSTTDVQIGGKSGKSGTYRYQTTLTDAR
-1680 FNNIDIEKRSNY
+1680 ILEFKY
-1692 GFIIDEIEKTK
+1692 GILIDEYNT
-1703 TLSKYFK
+1703 
-1710 SYEVDRWID
+1710 
-1719 ENNNLISQEETD
+1719 
-1731 INKYKSIKVKEWERD
+1731 
-1746 SYIKGMFI
+1746 
-1754 LIKTLQNKIDILEKQ
+1754 
-1769 IKKES
+1769 
-1774 D
+1774 

>member
-1 MEKIFIRERINAV
+1 
-14 DYNNVNQCLLF
+14 
-25 TSSDA
+25 
-30 DIEGGIVNVNLESD
+30 
-44 VAGWYQLT
+44 
-52 FDAPAFILKNGEL
+52 
-65 IDNPIL
+65 
-71 KHLFPLSKLKYTRI
+71 
-85 TKTGDKEEELIL
+85 
-97 YFIVQPEED
+97 
-106 SRDESGIVLKSYT
+106 
-119 CIDYPRHNLSKAKN
+119 
-133 GITIGEDTLDE
+133 
-144 KRSMT
+144 
-149 PNNEV
+149 
-154 PNVDGKV
+154 
-161 LYVKADVQSR
+161 
-171 MNFNNYSELG
+171 
-181 GWLDALPGAFAYIP
+181 
-195 SENRAFRLVNTDPSK
+195 
-210 KDLNDESKF
+210 
-219 INWYE
+219 
-224 LEVNSET
+224 
-231 GTFQTCIKDSDG
+231 
-243 NIIPEPVWSPEW
+243 
-255 GGYPLAPDPNKYDYG
+255 
-270 SIGINDIDP
+270 
-279 AIAQF
+279 
-284 YWDTVWFDPEK
+284 
-295 TMGRY
+295 
-300 DGLLYRENSRL
+300 
-311 LYDIYETLDFEFPND
+311 
-326 FLGTKYKVEN
+326 
-336 LDDTVPSYTG
+336 
-346 GATMYVIETGTVW
+346 
-359 QYVNDTW
+359 
-366 EDTHKN
+366 
-372 KREVFKTKDTL
+372 
-383 KGKWAKLDP
+383 
-392 QKPYLAPNYAD
+392 
-403 KYLDYILEGTGWKV
+403 
-417 GEVDKIYIDNGTVEL
+417 
-432 AEDGVVNPK
+432 
-441 KVELSTYLY
+441 
-450 FDNSNAY
+450 
-457 NAISELCNAFKCYP
+457 
-471 RFDHVNKIV
+471 
-480 NLRSVPGEDNGL
+480 
-492 TYLYRDNLKSSRI
+492 
-505 TQDGEKAVSKLWVY
+505 
-519 GGEDLN
+519 
-525 GQVYIQDCNRVN
+525 
-537 PEYYLADYNSLDDLN
+537 
-552 ARVANPREGQY
+552 
-563 AKISL
+563 
-568 KKYTWDQLIEKTK
+568 
-581 KNGERLPITNTFLVG
+581 
-596 ELPVNSWGTGAIPE
+596 
-610 INSLDQLPATG
+610 
-621 ELGQTVFIREQD
+621 
-633 SYYSW
+633 
-638 IPEANAWF
+638 
-646 DTYLS
+646 
-651 SEPSEASNIITFER
+651 
-665 RFDREN
+665 
-671 DQWVDKGQ
+671 
-679 FYHWWEVL
+679 
-687 SPYADNYIMDFSY
+687 
-700 FLDRKLMTEEQVNDI
+700 MTEEQVNDI

-774 KNGVTSLKDSGLY
+774 KDGITSLKENGVLR
-787 LYPPGADFKTEGWSL
+787 YPPGADFKTEGWSL
-802 AEVQYSKSEAVEVP
+802 AEVQYSKSDAVEVP
-816 TFDKIAEAFP
+816 TFDKISEAFP

-837 DTGEVYWY
+837 DTGDVYWY

-946 HNYYNARNRLITE
+946 HNYYNARNRLVTE
-959 EVNKQ
+959 EINKQ

-980 LERVKILENK
+980 LERVEILENK
-990 ITSLEHGL
+990 ITSLEHSL

-1262 KDGVDASSPNII
+1262 KDGVDASSPNIT

-1356 ATIEGDLTATT
+1356 ATIEGKIKAEE
-1367 GKIGNWT
+1367 GNIGNWT

-1386 LTSNGNLIASNVD
+1386 LTSDGNLIASNVD
-1399 IKGKIEASS
+1399 IKGKIEASL
-1408 GTVGGW
+1408 GIIGGW
-1414 NIDNVQFQKQIGD
+1414 NIDNVQFRKQIGD

-1484 SITCGNVFN
+1484 SITCGSVFN

-1515 RTDHPWLSAVNVNFA
+1515 GTEHPWLSAVNVNFT

-1538 TAWGD
+1538 TAWGN
-1543 AGDEIDSIRHSGYSL
+1543 AGDEIDSIRHSGSSL
-1558 CITSGGNMNLEAT
+1558 RITSGGNMNLEAT

-1615 NSLYLYPSDSGA
+1615 DSLYLYPSSDGA
-1627 VYCGGSDSSD
+1627 VYCGGSGSSD

-1754 LIKTLQNKIDILEKQ
+1754 LIKTLQNKIDTLENQ

-1774 D
+1774 N

>member
-1 MEKIFIRERINAV
+1 M
-14 DYNNVNQCLLF
+14 
-25 TSSDA
+25 
-30 DIEGGIVNVNLESD
+30 
-44 VAGWYQLT
+44 
-52 FDAPAFILKNGEL
+52 
-65 IDNPIL
+65 
-71 KHLFPLSKLKYTRI
+71 
-85 TKTGDKEEELIL
+85 
-97 YFIVQPEED
+97 
-106 SRDESGIVLKSYT
+106 
-119 CIDYPRHNLSKAKN
+119 
-133 GITIGEDTLDE
+133 
-144 KRSMT
+144 
-149 PNNEV
+149 
-154 PNVDGKV
+154 
-161 LYVKADVQSR
+161 
-171 MNFNNYSELG
+171 
-181 GWLDALPGAFAYIP
+181 
-195 SENRAFRLVNTDPSK
+195 
-210 KDLNDESKF
+210 
-219 INWYE
+219 
-224 LEVNSET
+224 
-231 GTFQTCIKDSDG
+231 
-243 NIIPEPVWSPEW
+243 
-255 GGYPLAPDPNKYDYG
+255 
-270 SIGINDIDP
+270 
-279 AIAQF
+279 
-284 YWDTVWFDPEK
+284 
-295 TMGRY
+295 
-300 DGLLYRENSRL
+300 
-311 LYDIYETLDFEFPND
+311 
-326 FLGTKYKVEN
+326 
-336 LDDTVPSYTG
+336 
-346 GATMYVIETGTVW
+346 
-359 QYVNDTW
+359 
-366 EDTHKN
+366 
-372 KREVFKTKDTL
+372 
-383 KGKWAKLDP
+383 
-392 QKPYLAPNYAD
+392 
-403 KYLDYILEGTGWKV
+403 
-417 GEVDKIYIDNGTVEL
+417 
-432 AEDGVVNPK
+432 
-441 KVELSTYLY
+441 
-450 FDNSNAY
+450 
-457 NAISELCNAFKCYP
+457 
-471 RFDHVNKIV
+471 
-480 NLRSVPGEDNGL
+480 
-492 TYLYRDNLKSSRI
+492 
-505 TQDGEKAVSKLWVY
+505 
-519 GGEDLN
+519 
-525 GQVYIQDCNRVN
+525 
-537 PEYYLADYNSLDDLN
+537 
-552 ARVANPREGQY
+552 
-563 AKISL
+563 
-568 KKYTWDQLIEKTK
+568 
-581 KNGERLPITNTFLVG
+581 
-596 ELPVNSWGTGAIPE
+596 
-610 INSLDQLPATG
+610 
-621 ELGQTVFIREQD
+621 
-633 SYYSW
+633 
-638 IPEANAWF
+638 
-646 DTYLS
+646 
-651 SEPSEASNIITFER
+651 
-665 RFDREN
+665 
-671 DQWVDKGQ
+671 
-679 FYHWWEVL
+679 
-687 SPYADNYIMDFSY
+687 
-700 FLDRKLMTEEQVNDI
+700 
-715 KYNFIL
+715 
-721 PISHLNKKRAPLLK
+721 LK

-774 KNGVTSLKDSGLY
+774 KDGITSLKDTGLY

-802 AEVQYSKSEAVEVP
+802 AEVQYSKSNAVEVP
-816 TFDKIAEAFP
+816 TFDKISEAFP

-959 EVNKQ
+959 EINKQ

-1288 NAYFAGRIKAKS
+1288 NAYFAGKIKAKS
-1300 GDIGGWDISGTALKK
+1300 GDIGGWDIKDTALKK

-1367 GKIGNWT
+1367 GKIGGYTIEGDTLYGPQVGMDAVSGGHWAFWAGAD
-1374 INNGAITNNNVQ
+1374 INNTENAPFRVGHDGSVRCGNLTMTGGSLSFGNFNVD
-1386 LTSNGNLIASNVD
+1386 NGGNLIASNVD
-1399 IKGKIEASS
+1399 IKGKITATS
-1408 GTVGGW
+1408 GTFRGTIHASGGT
-1414 NIDNVQFQKQIGD
+1414 FT
-1427 YSFEIRSDRGASEPA
+1427 
-1442 LLVYKNQGSNQGYKF
+1442 
-1457 YVRPDGYLYAAN
+1457 
-1469 VGLSGSISSSTITGS
+1469 GSISAASISGGSTLTL
-1484 SITCGNVFN
+1484 GNN
-1493 LRTNGHFKY
+1493 KHYLRMGK
-1502 YNGVGFLTCGQAS
+1502 G
-1515 RTDHPWLSAVNVNFA
+1515 TDHPEV
-1530 NGISFRNG
+1530 
-1538 TAWGD
+1538 
-1543 AGDEIDSIRHSGYSL
+1543 
-1558 CITSGGNMNLEAT
+1558 
-1571 NFNLAPRGEYVAC
+1571 
-1584 NKCYFRADASNNSWI
+1584 
-1599 YFSTNGGYG
+1599 
-1608 SRIKGNG
+1608 
-1615 NSLYLYPSDSGA
+1615 
-1627 VYCGGSDSSD
+1627 
-1637 KVATKSGGPSSLNV
+1637 SSLNITGDGAAIDFGA
-1651 KRNLLNINNQYEDIY
+1651 KYGININGNAGEVSRAQTNDSVTISGNNGIY
-1666 KDLQNLNMYTYDYR
+1666 INNTLKICERLDADGTGNFGLGKHGKPKIVTYQT
-1680 FNNIDIEKRSNY
+1680 NPIDRRQMVFVNGILV
-1692 GFIIDEIEKTK
+1692 DEQ
-1703 TLSKYFK
+1703 
-1710 SYEVDRWID
+1710 D
-1719 ENNNLISQEETD
+1719 
-1731 INKYKSIKVKEWERD
+1731 NK
-1746 SYIKGMFI
+1746 
-1754 LIKTLQNKIDILEKQ
+1754 
-1769 IKKES
+1769 
-1774 D
+1774 

>member
-133 GITIGEDTLDE
+133 GITIGEDTLDK
-144 KRSMT
+144 KRSRT

-154 PNVDGKV
+154 PNIDGKV

-231 GTFQTCIKDSDG
+231 GTFQTCTKDSDG

-279 AIAQF
+279 AIVQF

-480 NLRSVPGEDNGL
+480 SLKSVPGEDNGL
-492 TYLYRDNLKSSRI
+492 THLYRDNLKSSRI

-552 ARVANPREGQY
+552 ARVTNPREGQY

-581 KNGERLPITNTFLVG
+581 KDGKRLPITNTFLVG
-596 ELPVNSWGTGAIPE
+596 ELPVSSWGTGAIPE
-610 INSLDQLPATG
+610 INGLDQLPATG

-638 IPEANAWF
+638 VPEANAWF

-651 SEPSEASNIITFER
+651 SEPSKASNIITFER

-700 FLDRKLMTEEQVNDI
+700 FLDRKLMTEDQVNDI

-745 NWNNTYDESK
+745 NWNNAYDESK

-774 KNGVTSLKDSGLY
+774 KDGITSLKDTGLY

-816 TFDKIAEAFP
+816 TFDKISEAFP

-946 HNYYNARNRLITE
+946 HNYYNARNRLVTE
-959 EVNKQ
+959 EINKQ

-980 LERVKILENK
+980 LERVEILENK
-990 ITSLEHGL
+990 ITSLEHSL

-1262 KDGVDASSPNII
+1262 KDGVDASAPNII

-1300 GDIGGWDISGTALKK
+1300 GDIGGWDISGTALTK
-1315 GGVGMSSDNSSLNNY
+1315 GGVGMSSDNSSSSNY
-1330 AFWAGNTDP
+1330 AFWAGDADP

-1345 VKHDGTMKATK
+1345 VKHNGKMKATE

-1386 LTSNGNLIASNVD
+1386 LTSDGNLIASNVD

-1408 GTVGGW
+1408 GIVGGW

-1484 SITCGNVFN
+1484 SITCGSVFN
-1493 LRTNGHFKY
+1493 LKTNGHFKY

-1515 RTDHPWLSAVNVNFA
+1515 GTDHPWLSAVNVNYT

-1538 TAWGD
+1538 TAWGA
-1543 AGDEIDSIRHSGYSL
+1543 AGDEIDSIRHSGSSL
-1558 CITSGGNMNLEAT
+1558 RITSGGNMNLEAA

-1627 VYCGGSDSSD
+1627 VYCGGSGSSD

>member
-106 SRDESGIVLKSYT
+106 SRDENGIVLKSYT

-279 AIAQF
+279 AIVQF
-284 YWDTVWFDPEK
+284 YWDTVWLNPEK

-300 DGLLYRENSRL
+300 DGLLYRKGSRL

-326 FLGTKYKVEN
+326 FLGTKFKIEN

-417 GEVDKIYIDNGTVEL
+417 GEVDKIYIDNGIVEL

-480 NLRSVPGEDNGL
+480 NLKSVPGEDNGL

-596 ELPVNSWGTGAIPE
+596 ELPVSSWGTGAIPE

-651 SEPSEASNIITFER
+651 SEPSKTSDIITFER

-721 PISHLNKKRAPLLK
+721 PISHLNKKRAPLIK
-735 EYSTLSQELL
+735 EYNTLSQELL

-774 KNGVTSLKDSGLY
+774 KDGITSLKDSGILR
-787 LYPPGADFKTEGWSL
+787 YPPGADFKTEGWSL
-802 AEVQYSKSEAVEVP
+802 AEVQYSKSDAVEVP
-816 TFDKIAEAFP
+816 TFDKISEAFP

-915 SDALKYWFNPP
+915 SDTLKYWFNPP

-959 EVNKQ
+959 EINKQ

-1262 KDGVDASSPNII
+1262 KDGVDASSPNIT

-1288 NAYFAGRIKAKS
+1288 NAYFAGKIRAKS

-1408 GTVGGW
+1408 GIVGGW

-1484 SITCGNVFN
+1484 SITCGTVFN
-1493 LRTNGHFKY
+1493 LKTNGHFKY

-1538 TAWGD
+1538 TAWGN
-1543 AGDEIDSIRHSGYSL
+1543 AGDEIDSIRHSGSSL
-1558 CITSGGNMNLEAT
+1558 HITSGGNMNLEAT

-1627 VYCGGSDSSD
+1627 VYCGGSGSSD